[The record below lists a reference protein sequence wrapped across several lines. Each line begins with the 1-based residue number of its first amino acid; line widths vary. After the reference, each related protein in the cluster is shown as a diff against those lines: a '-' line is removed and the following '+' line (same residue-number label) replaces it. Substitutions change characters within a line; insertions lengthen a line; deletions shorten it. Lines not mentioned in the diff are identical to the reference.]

1 MRDVVQYFDLIAKLL
16 ENSQAVSKELEL
28 EQLDHK
34 RGTIDGTLYFADGSR
49 LEFSERVAI
58 VGARPVRRD
67 YRYQYVR
74 DHTPVF
80 RYDNAPHHPQLPG
93 FPHHKH
99 VGRKTIAATEPFL
112 QEVIQEAEKIVGSA
126 LNQASPTTSRRTRPK
141 SKSIDKEIRRFFS

>member
-58 VGARPVRRD
+58 VGARPVRRSL
-67 YRYQYVR
+67 
-74 DHTPVF
+74 PVC
-80 RYDNAPHHPQLPG
+80 A
-93 FPHHKH
+93 
-99 VGRKTIAATEPFL
+99 
-112 QEVIQEAEKIVGSA
+112 
-126 LNQASPTTSRRTRPK
+126 
-141 SKSIDKEIRRFFS
+141 